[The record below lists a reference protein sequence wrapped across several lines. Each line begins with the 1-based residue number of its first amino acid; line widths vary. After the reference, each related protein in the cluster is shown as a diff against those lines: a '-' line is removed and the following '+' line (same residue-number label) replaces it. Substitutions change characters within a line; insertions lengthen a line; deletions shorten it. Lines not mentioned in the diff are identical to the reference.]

1 MILLNF
7 LRKRRRCAFM
17 SILES
22 IQSLCKQKN
31 ISIPS
36 LEKELNFGRGSIYKW
51 DKNSPSIDKIQKVA
65 DYFNVSLDR
74 IIYGFNRTEFTSL
87 VNYAKGNRTI
97 DQFSKDTGVD
107 KGELN
112 NICNGSISTPPNL
125 ETVKKIALDGK
136 EKCIVSEY
144 DLLESAGFPSN
155 RPIIKDYEEYLEMLS
170 KKFYKAGFLIT
181 FWEENGGDYVHI
193 GHSGQDDL
201 ILNIPLHEFLEN
213 GVKIHDELVEKYKKD
228 EHKENPHDEKYSV
241 EDELLT
247 IVARQLGHKR
257 TLTKEQLNRI
267 KFAIKLSLV
276 EKEE

>member
-1 MILLNF
+1 MIENI
-7 LRKRRRCAFM
+7 K
-17 SILES
+17 
-22 IQSLCKQKN
+22 SLCLSN
-31 ISIPS
+31 GTSIPK
-36 LEKELNFGRGSIYKW
+36 LEKELGFGRGAIYNWNKS
-51 DKNSPSIDKIQKVA
+51 SPSIDKIQKIA
-65 DYFNVSLDR
+65 SYFNVSLDR
-74 IIYGFNRTEFTSL
+74 IMYGFNRTEFVTL
-87 VNYAKGNRTI
+87 VNYVKGNRTI
-97 DQFSKDTGVD
+97 EQFSKDTGIDVE
-107 KGELN
+107 ELQ
-112 NICNGSISTPPNL
+112 NICNGLILNPPNL
-125 ETVKKIALDGK
+125 ETIKKIALDGK

-144 DLLESAGFPSN
+144 DLLESAGLPSN

-181 FWEENGGDYVHI
+181 FWEENGGDCVHI
-193 GHSGQDDL
+193 GHSGKDDL

-257 TLTKEQLNRI
+257 TLTKEQLNKI

>member
-1 MILLNF
+1 
-7 LRKRRRCAFM
+7 M

-97 DQFSKDTGVD
+97 HQFSNDTGVD

-112 NICNGSISTPPNL
+112 NICNGSITTPPNL
-125 ETVKKIALDGK
+125 ETVKKIALDSK
-136 EKCIVSEY
+136 DNYIVSEY
-144 DLLESAGFPSN
+144 DLLESAGYPSN
-155 RPIIKDYEEYLEMLS
+155 RPVRKDYEQYCERLS
-170 KKFYKAGFLIT
+170 KKFYKAGFLVT
-181 FWEENGGDYVHI
+181 FWTEDDHEYVHI

-201 ILNIPLHEFLEN
+201 ILDIPLHEFLEN
-213 GVKIHDELVEKYKKD
+213 GVKILNELVEKNKK
-228 EHKENPHDEKYSV
+228 EEPQENSHGYSI
-241 EDELLT
+241 EDEVLT
-247 IVARQLGHKR
+247 LAAHQLGYKGA
-257 TLTKEQLNRI
+257 LTKERLNRI
-267 KFAIKLSLV
+267 KLAIKLALTD
-276 EKEE
+276 